1 MTIDTVVP
9 ELTWVDLASNNVK
22 HKQLAKGGD
31 TIFLTMNATEW
42 IDTPVVSMTGRVPDT
57 IARYGSR
64 QYDTWHSV
72 DEDVHEAHYLFGSCP
87 VYNATITVVGSH
99 LFGQETPFETQGNVT
114 FSISSIQDPAGNM
127 ADDVTETTHPTADAG
142 WVTIDT
148 VVPLIQ
154 WVDMRS
160 NNVKH
165 MQLAKEGDTVFLTI
179 NASEWIDEPAV
190 QMNGRTPDSVIRYGT
205 RQYDTWHSIDAD
217 QHEAHYL
224 FGSCPVYNASF
235 TVVGSHLYAQEE
247 PFETQGNVTVSI
259 TNVQDA
265 AGNIGSNVSDVT
277 RETAM
282 LGWVTIDTVIPVVT
296 WVDIVS
302 NNAKHP
308 QLAKGDDT
316 IFMTINA
323 SEWI

>member
-1 MTIDTVVP
+1 
-9 ELTWVDLASNNVK
+9 
-22 HKQLAKGGD
+22 
-31 TIFLTMNATEW
+31 
-42 IDTPVVSMTGRVPDT
+42 MTGRVPDT

-99 LFGQETPFETQGNVT
+99 LFYEETPFETQGNVT

-179 NASEWIDEPAV
+179 NATEWIDAPLVDMA
-190 QMNGRTPDSVIRYGT
+190 GR
-205 RQYDTWHSIDAD
+205 DAD
-217 QHEAHYL
+217 TMQPYGAVPHDVHYL
-224 FGSCPVYNASF
+224 FGSCPEYNATI
-235 TVVGSHLYAQEE
+235 TVVGTHEYGDDSITEV
-247 PFETQGNVTVSI
+247 QGNVTVEI
-259 TNVQDA
+259 ANVEDP
-265 AGNIGSNVSDVT
+265 AGNVGNNVSSVT
-277 RETAM
+277 RATAE
-282 LGWVTIDTVIPVVT
+282 LGWVTIDTVVPKIT

-302 NNAKHP
+302 NNAKHQ
-308 QLAKGDDT
+308 QLGRDGDSVILT
-316 IFMTINA
+316 NIA
-323 SEWI
+323 